1 MSRPSSGG
9 SSEHRSA
16 LPEGTRL
23 HNYVLE
29 QVLGAG
35 GFGITYR
42 AREEI
47 TERAVAIKEYLP
59 SSLAVRERDGMTVQP
74 VSESSRQDYDWG
86 LTRFRQ
92 EARMLLSMRH
102 PNIVPSLNYFEA
114 NGTAYLVME
123 YQEGQTLSQITAGA
137 TTLEESE
144 VREFL
149 DALLDGVESV
159 HKSGLLHRDIKP
171 DNIFIRKDGTPVLI
185 DFGSAR
191 QALGHH
197 SQSLTAVVT
206 DGYAPFE
213 QYERGG
219 DQGPWTDI
227 YAIGAVM
234 FRCLV
239 GHRPPTATKRL
250 SAQYKGAPDPAAQGF
265 ATLRARV
272 SKQLARAIEGALM
285 VSAEDRPQSIA
296 DFRAL
301 LADTGAR
308 ATMRRPEG
316 AAPTLL
322 AGTRPGTYE
331 AGTHAGGTFAAG
343 AGESHRTISAPVK
356 RRRALPIYAGLA
368 VLLLGGGAAAAY
380 LGVGGID
387 IPGYTLNSPTE
398 AAERKAEEDA
408 KRKAI
413 EDAKRRAD
421 EEKARADAEEKRRL
435 EEEEAKRADAERRKA
450 DEEAKRR
457 ADADAKRRADEEAK
471 RRADADAKRRADEEA
486 KRRADEDAKRRADE
500 DAKRR
505 ADEDAKRRADEEAR
519 RRGDDEAKRRAD
531 EDAKRRADEEARRRG
546 DDEAKRRADA
556 DAKRRADEEAKR
568 RADEEAKRR
577 ADEELKTAAARP
589 SWYAADRNRGLIYFP
604 RNSAA
609 LEASA
614 WQALAQILADARAGR
629 VRITLAAF
637 SEAGEPGGVEG
648 ARLRLQRLASIRNFL
663 IQRGIAPQNIRI
675 MHQQA
680 QGAGADHRYVMV
692 SLEAA
697 PGTDRPGV
705 DRPGVDRPGVDR
717 PGNGRPETA
726 EPERKYSQAE
736 LTRVMYRLLKGA
748 AMSTN
753 IKTEGDAALASGAD
767 VSAIAVCVNW
777 AATTPEKAS
786 INGAYMWNSRTGSL
800 LQERALQGCRQMSR
814 PNCECVLLDVGGG
827 SALRLPPTWSQKYAR
842 Q

>member
-1 MSRPSSGG
+1 MSRPSSGP
-9 SSEHRSA
+9 SEHRSA

-23 HNYVLE
+23 HNYALE

-35 GFGITYR
+35 GFGITYM

-74 VSESSRQDYDWG
+74 VSETTRQDYEWG
-86 LTRFRQ
+86 LSRFRQ
-92 EARMLLSMRH
+92 EAKLLLSLRH

-123 YQEGQTLSQITAGA
+123 YQDGQTLSQITAGA

-149 DALLDGVESV
+149 GALLDGVEAV
-159 HKSGLLHRDIKP
+159 HKAGLLHRDIKP

-250 SAQYKGAPDPAAQGF
+250 SAHYKGAPDPAAQGF
-265 ATLRARV
+265 ATLRQRA

-285 VSAEDRPQSIA
+285 VNAEDRPQSIA

-308 ATMRRPEG
+308 ATVRRPDA

-322 AGTRPGTYE
+322 AGTRPETL
-331 AGTHAGGTFAAG
+331 AAG
-343 AGESHRTISAPVK
+343 AGESRRAVSAPAK

-368 VLLLGGGAAAAY
+368 ALLLGSGAAAAY

-387 IPGYTLNSPTE
+387 IPGYTLHSPTDAARQKAEEE
-398 AAERKAEEDA
+398 AKRKAIEEARRRAEEERQRADAEAKRRLDEAEARRKAEEDA
-408 KRKAI
+408 KRRADA
-413 EDAKRRAD
+413 EAEARRRAEAEAKRRA
-421 EEKARADAEEKRRL
+421 
-435 EEEEAKRADAERRKA
+435 EEEARRAEAERRKA
-450 DEEAKRR
+450 
-457 ADADAKRRADEEAK
+457 
-471 RRADADAKRRADEEA
+471 
-486 KRRADEDAKRRADE
+486 ED
-500 DAKRR
+500 
-505 ADEDAKRRADEEAR
+505 EAR
-519 RRGDDEAKRRAD
+519 RRTDDEAKRRA
-531 EDAKRRADEEARRRG
+531 E
-546 DDEAKRRADA
+546 DEAKRRADA
-556 DAKRRADEEAKR
+556 EAQRRAEEEAKRRSDADAKRRAEEEAR
-568 RADEEAKRR
+568 RR
-577 ADEELKTAAARP
+577 ADEELKSAAARP
-589 SWYAADRNRGLIYFP
+589 SWYSGERNRGIVYFP
-604 RNSAA
+604 RNGAA
-609 LEASA
+609 LETSA
-614 WQALAQILADARAGR
+614 WQALAQIVADARAGR
-629 VRITLAAF
+629 ARITLAAF

-648 ARLRLQRLASIRNFL
+648 ARLRLRRLESVRAFL
-663 IQRGIAPQNIRI
+663 IQRGIAPQNIRVV
-675 MHQQA
+675 HQA
-680 QGAGADHRYVMV
+680 APGAGADHRYVMV

-697 PGTDRPGV
+697 PGAERPGV
-705 DRPGVDRPGVDR
+705 DRPGYDRPGTDR
-717 PGNGRPETA
+717 PGNGRPDTT
-726 EPERKYSQAE
+726 ERRYSQAE
-736 LTRVMYRLLKGA
+736 LTLQMYRLLKGA
-748 AMSTN
+748 AMSSN
-753 IKTEGDAALASGAD
+753 IRSEGDQALSSGAD

-777 AATTPEKAS
+777 SATTPENAS

-800 LQERALQGCRQMSR
+800 LQERALQGCRNMSR
-814 PNCECVLLDVGGG
+814 PNCECVVVDVGGG
-827 SALRLPPTWSQKYAR
+827 NALRLPPAWAQKYAR

>member
-1 MSRPSSGG
+1 MSRPSSGP
-9 SSEHRSA
+9 SEHRSA

-23 HNYVLE
+23 HNYSLE

-35 GFGITYR
+35 GFGITYM
-42 AREEI
+42 AREEV

-74 VSESSRQDYDWG
+74 VSETTRQDYEWG

-92 EARMLLSMRH
+92 EAKLLLSMRH

-123 YQEGQTLSQITAGA
+123 YQDGQTLSQITAGA

-149 DALLDGVESV
+149 DPLLDGVEYV
-159 HKSGLLHRDIKP
+159 HKAGLLHRDIKP

-250 SAQYKGAPDPAAQGF
+250 SAHYKGAPDPAAQGF
-265 ATLRARV
+265 ATLRQRA

-308 ATMRRPEG
+308 ATVRRPDA

-322 AGTRPGTYE
+322 AGSRPATY
-331 AGTHAGGTFAAG
+331 AAG
-343 AGESHRTISAPVK
+343 PGESHRTISAPVK
-356 RRRALPIYAGLA
+356 RRRALPVYAGLLA
-368 VLLLGGGAAAAY
+368 LLLCGGAAAAY

-387 IPGYTLNSPTE
+387 IPGYTLNSPTDAARQKADDE
-398 AAERKAEEDA
+398 AKRKAIEEARRRAEDEKQRADADAKRRLDEAEAKRKAEEDA
-408 KRKAI
+408 KRRADAEAEAKRRA
-413 EDAKRRAD
+413 EADAKRRA
-421 EEKARADAEEKRRL
+421 
-435 EEEEAKRADAERRKA
+435 EEETRRAEAERRKA
-450 DEEAKRR
+450 EEEARRRADEEARRRAEDEVKRRADADAQRRAEEEAKRR
-457 ADADAKRRADEEAK
+457 ADADAKRRAEEEAK
-471 RRADADAKRRADEEA
+471 RADAQ
-486 KRRADEDAKRRADE
+486 
-500 DAKRR
+500 
-505 ADEDAKRRADEEAR
+505 
-519 RRGDDEAKRRAD
+519 
-531 EDAKRRADEEARRRG
+531 
-546 DDEAKRRADA
+546 
-556 DAKRRADEEAKR
+556 R

-577 ADEELKTAAARP
+577 ADEELKSAAARP
-589 SWYAADRNRGLIYFP
+589 SYYSSDRNRGLIYFP

-629 VRITLAAF
+629 ARITLAAF

-648 ARLRLQRLASIRNFL
+648 ARLRLQRLAAIRAFL
-663 IQRGIAPQNIRI
+663 IQRGVAPQNIRVL
-675 MHQQA
+675 HQPA

-697 PGTDRPGV
+697 PGA
-705 DRPGVDRPGVDR
+705 DRPGVDR
-717 PGNGRPETA
+717 PGNDRPTTDRPGNGRPDTA
-726 EPERKYSQAE
+726 VPERKYSQAE
-736 LTRVMYRLLKGA
+736 LTLLMFRLLKGA

-753 IKTEGDAALASGAD
+753 IKTEGDQALASGAD

-777 AATTPEKAS
+777 AATTPEKVS
-786 INGAYMWNSRTGSL
+786 IGGAYMWNSRTGSL
-800 LQERALQGCRQMSR
+800 LQERALQGCRNMSR
-814 PNCECVLLDVGGG
+814 PNCECVVVDVGGG
-827 SALRLPPTWSQKYAR
+827 NALRLPPAWAQKYAR

>member
-1 MSRPSSGG
+1 MSRPSSGP
-9 SSEHRSA
+9 SEHRSA

-23 HNYVLE
+23 HNYALE

-35 GFGITYR
+35 GFGITYM

-74 VSESSRQDYDWG
+74 VSETTRQDYEWG
-86 LTRFRQ
+86 LSRFRQ
-92 EARMLLSMRH
+92 EAKLLLSLRH

-123 YQEGQTLSQITAGA
+123 YQDGQTLSQITAGA

-149 DALLDGVESV
+149 GALLDGVEAV
-159 HKSGLLHRDIKP
+159 HKAGLLHRDIKP

-250 SAQYKGAPDPAAQGF
+250 SAHYKGAPDPAAQGF
-265 ATLRARV
+265 ATLRQRA

-285 VSAEDRPQSIA
+285 VNAEDRPQSIA
-296 DFRAL
+296 DYRAL

-308 ATMRRPEG
+308 ATVRRPDA

-322 AGTRPGTYE
+322 AGTRPETL
-331 AGTHAGGTFAAG
+331 AAG
-343 AGESHRTISAPVK
+343 PGESRRAVSAPAK

-368 VLLLGGGAAAAY
+368 ALLLGSGAAAAY

-387 IPGYTLNSPTE
+387 IPGYTLHSPTDAARQKAEEE
-398 AAERKAEEDA
+398 AKRKAIEEARRRAEDERQRADAEAKRRLDEAEARRKAEEDA
-408 KRKAI
+408 KRRADA
-413 EDAKRRAD
+413 EAEARRRADAEAKRRA
-421 EEKARADAEEKRRL
+421 
-435 EEEEAKRADAERRKA
+435 EEETRRAEAERRKA
-450 DEEAKRR
+450 EEESRRR
-457 ADADAKRRADEEAK
+457 A
-471 RRADADAKRRADEEA
+471 
-486 KRRADEDAKRRADE
+486 
-500 DAKRR
+500 
-505 ADEDAKRRADEEAR
+505 
-519 RRGDDEAKRRAD
+519 DDEAKRRAED
-531 EDAKRRADEEARRRG
+531 EAKRRAE
-546 DDEAKRRADA
+546 DEAKRRADA
-556 DAKRRADEEAKR
+556 EAQRRAEEEAKRRSDADAKRRAEEEAR
-568 RADEEAKRR
+568 RR
-577 ADEELKTAAARP
+577 ADEELKSAAARP
-589 SWYAADRNRGLIYFP
+589 SYYSSERNRGIVYFP
-604 RNSAA
+604 RNGAA
-609 LEASA
+609 LETSA
-614 WQALAQILADARAGR
+614 WQALAQIVADARAGR
-629 VRITLAAF
+629 ARITLAAF

-648 ARLRLQRLASIRNFL
+648 ARLRLRRLESVRAFL
-663 IQRGIAPQNIRI
+663 IQRGIAPQSIRVV
-675 MHQQA
+675 HQPA

-697 PGTDRPGV
+697 PGTDRSGV
-705 DRPGVDRPGVDR
+705 DRPGTDRPGYDR
-717 PGNGRPETA
+717 PGADRSGNGRPDTT
-726 EPERKYSQAE
+726 ERRYSQAE
-736 LTRVMYRLLKGA
+736 LTLTMYRLLKGA

-777 AATTPEKAS
+777 AATTPEKVS
-786 INGAYMWNSRTGSL
+786 IGGAYMWNSRTGTL
-800 LQERALQGCRQMSR
+800 LQERSLQGCRNMSR
-814 PNCECVLLDVGGG
+814 PNCECVVVDVGGG
-827 SALRLPPTWSQKYAR
+827 NALRLPPAWAQKYAR

>member
-1 MSRPSSGG
+1 MSRPSSGP
-9 SSEHRSA
+9 SEHRSA

-23 HNYVLE
+23 HNYALE

-35 GFGITYR
+35 GFGITYM

-74 VSESSRQDYDWG
+74 VSETTRQDYEWG
-86 LTRFRQ
+86 LSRFRQ
-92 EARMLLSMRH
+92 EAKLLLSLRH

-123 YQEGQTLSQITAGA
+123 YQDGQTLSQITAGA

-149 DALLDGVESV
+149 GALLDGVEAV
-159 HKSGLLHRDIKP
+159 HKAGLLHRDIKP

-250 SAQYKGAPDPAAQGF
+250 SAHYKGAPDPAAQGF
-265 ATLRARV
+265 ATLRQRA

-285 VSAEDRPQSIA
+285 VNAEDRPQSIA
-296 DFRAL
+296 DYRAL

-308 ATMRRPEG
+308 ATVRRPDA

-322 AGTRPGTYE
+322 AGTRPETL
-331 AGTHAGGTFAAG
+331 AAG
-343 AGESHRTISAPVK
+343 PGESRRAVSAPAK

-368 VLLLGGGAAAAY
+368 ALLLGSGAAAAY

-387 IPGYTLNSPTE
+387 IPGYTLHSPTD
-398 AAERKAEEDA
+398 AARQKAEEEA

-413 EDAKRRAD
+413 EEARRRA
-421 EEKARADAEEKRRL
+421 
-435 EEEEAKRADAERRKA
+435 EEEARRAEAERRKA
-450 DEEAKRR
+450 EEESRRR
-457 ADADAKRRADEEAK
+457 A
-471 RRADADAKRRADEEA
+471 
-486 KRRADEDAKRRADE
+486 
-500 DAKRR
+500 
-505 ADEDAKRRADEEAR
+505 
-519 RRGDDEAKRRAD
+519 DDEAKRRAED
-531 EDAKRRADEEARRRG
+531 EAKRRAE
-546 DDEAKRRADA
+546 DEAKRRADA
-556 DAKRRADEEAKR
+556 EAQRRAEEEAKRRSDADAKRRAEEEAR
-568 RADEEAKRR
+568 RR
-577 ADEELKTAAARP
+577 ADEELKSAAARP
-589 SWYAADRNRGLIYFP
+589 SYYSSERNRGIVYFP
-604 RNSAA
+604 RNGAA
-609 LEASA
+609 LETSA
-614 WQALAQILADARAGR
+614 WQALAQIVADARAGR
-629 VRITLAAF
+629 ARITLAAF

-648 ARLRLQRLASIRNFL
+648 ARLRLRRLESVRAFL
-663 IQRGIAPQNIRI
+663 IQRGIAPQSIRVV
-675 MHQQA
+675 HQPA

-697 PGTDRPGV
+697 PGTDRSGV
-705 DRPGVDRPGVDR
+705 DRPGTDRPGYDR
-717 PGNGRPETA
+717 PGADRSGNGRPDTT
-726 EPERKYSQAE
+726 ERRYSQAE
-736 LTRVMYRLLKGA
+736 LTLTMYRLLKGA

-777 AATTPEKAS
+777 AATTPEKVS
-786 INGAYMWNSRTGSL
+786 IGGAYMWNSRTGTL
-800 LQERALQGCRQMSR
+800 LQERSLQGCRNMSR
-814 PNCECVLLDVGGG
+814 PNCECVVVDVGGG
-827 SALRLPPTWSQKYAR
+827 NALRLPPAWAQKYAR

>member
-23 HNYVLE
+23 HNYTLE

-92 EARMLLSMRH
+92 EAKLLLSMRH

-123 YQEGQTLSQITAGA
+123 YQDGQTLAQITAGA

-149 DALLDGVESV
+149 DALLDGVEYV
-159 HKSGLLHRDIKP
+159 HKAGLLHRDIKP

-234 FRCLV
+234 FRALV

-265 ATLRARV
+265 ATLRARA

-285 VSAEDRPQSIA
+285 VNAEDRPQSIA

-308 ATMRRPEG
+308 ATVRREAA

-322 AGTRPGTYE
+322 AGTRPETHR
-331 AGTHAGGTFAAG
+331 AGTQLAGT
-343 AGESHRTISAPVK
+343 GESRRAIGAPAR
-356 RRRALPIYAGLA
+356 RRRALPVYAGILA
-368 VLLLGGGAAAAY
+368 LLLGGGAAAAY

-387 IPGYTLNSPTE
+387 IPGYTLDSPAE
-398 AAERKAEEDA
+398 ARRQAEQEA
-408 KRKAI
+408 KRKAV
-413 EDAKRRAD
+413 EEARRRAL

-457 ADADAKRRADEEAK
+457 AEAEAKRKAEEEAK
-471 RRADADAKRRADEEA
+471 RRADAEAKRRAEEDAKRREADEAKRRAEEDARRRAEEEARRRADEER
-486 KRRADEDAKRRADE
+486 RRADEDAR
-500 DAKRR
+500 
-505 ADEDAKRRADEEAR
+505 
-519 RRGDDEAKRRAD
+519 
-531 EDAKRRADEEARRRG
+531 
-546 DDEAKRRADA
+546 
-556 DAKRRADEEAKR
+556 
-568 RADEEAKRR
+568 RR
-577 ADEELKTAAARP
+577 ADEELKSAAARP
-589 SWYAADRNRGLIYFP
+589 SWYSAERNRGLIYFP
-604 RNSAA
+604 RNGAQ
-609 LEASA
+609 LETSA
-614 WQALAQILADARAGR
+614 WQALAQLLADARAGTA
-629 VRITLAAF
+629 RITLAAF
-637 SEAGEPGGVEG
+637 SEAGEPGGIEG
-648 ARLRLQRLASIRNFL
+648 ARLRLQRLASIRAVL
-663 IQRGIAPQNIRI
+663 IQRGIAAQNIRVQ
-675 MHQQA
+675 HQQA
-680 QGAGADHRYVMV
+680 PGAGADHRYVMV
-692 SLEAA
+692 SLEAG
-697 PGTDRPGV
+697 PGADRPGN
-705 DRPGVDRPGVDR
+705 DRPAADR

-736 LTRVMYRLLKGA
+736 LTRLMYRLLKGA

-767 VSAIAVCVNW
+767 SSAIAVCVNW

-786 INGAYMWNSRTGSL
+786 IDGAYMWNSRTGSM
-800 LQERALQGCRQMSR
+800 LQERALRGCQQMSR
-814 PNCECVLLDVGGG
+814 PNCECVVVDVGGG
-827 SALRLPPTWSQKYAR
+827 SALRLPPAWSQKYAR

>member
-1 MSRPSSGG
+1 
-9 SSEHRSA
+9 
-16 LPEGTRL
+16 
-23 HNYVLE
+23 
-29 QVLGAG
+29 
-35 GFGITYR
+35 
-42 AREEI
+42 
-47 TERAVAIKEYLP
+47 
-59 SSLAVRERDGMTVQP
+59 
-74 VSESSRQDYDWG
+74 
-86 LTRFRQ
+86 
-92 EARMLLSMRH
+92 
-102 PNIVPSLNYFEA
+102 
-114 NGTAYLVME
+114 
-123 YQEGQTLSQITAGA
+123 
-137 TTLEESE
+137 
-144 VREFL
+144 
-149 DALLDGVESV
+149 
-159 HKSGLLHRDIKP
+159 
-171 DNIFIRKDGTPVLI
+171 
-185 DFGSAR
+185 
-191 QALGHH
+191 
-197 SQSLTAVVT
+197 VT

-265 ATLRARV
+265 ATLRARA
-272 SKQLARAIEGALM
+272 SKQLARAVEGALM

-308 ATMRRPEG
+308 ATMRRQDA

-322 AGTRPGTYE
+322 AGTRPETYR
-331 AGTHAGGTFAAG
+331 AGTQVAGTFNAG
-343 AGESHRTISAPVK
+343 TGESHRTMSAPVK
-356 RRRALPIYAGLA
+356 RRRALPIYAGLFA
-368 VLLLGGGAAAAY
+368 LLLCGGAAAAY

-398 AAERKAEEDA
+398 AAERKAVEDA

-421 EEKARADAEEKRRL
+421 VEKARADAEEKRRL

-531 EDAKRRADEEARRRG
+531 
-546 DDEAKRRADA
+546 A

-568 RADEEAKRR
+568 RADEEARRR

-604 RNSAA
+604 RNSAQ

-726 EPERKYSQAE
+726 EPERKDSQAE
-736 LTRVMYRLLKGA
+736 LTRLMYRLLKGA

-777 AATTPEKAS
+777 AATTPEKVS
-786 INGAYMWNSRTGSL
+786 IGGAYMWNSRTGTL
-800 LQERALQGCRQMSR
+800 LQERSLQGCRNMSR
-814 PNCECVLLDVGGG
+814 PNCECVVVDVGGG
-827 SALRLPPTWSQKYAR
+827 NALRLPPAWSQKYAR